1 MKGIYQIIAF
11 VKEKEMIEDKVVRSI
26 ENKRISFLSDD
37 IAGGY
42 CIIRSKGAVKERN
55 KFYDVVDTIDT
66 SEYID
71 DADLAKTLGNDYIL
85 VKPMNYHKMKIA
97 KETKELKSTQG

>member
-1 MKGIYQIIAF
+1 MKGIYEIIAF

-26 ENKRISFLSDD
+26 ENKRISFLSDNT
-37 IAGGY
+37 AGGC

-55 KFYDVVDTIDT
+55 KFYEVVDTIDT
-66 SEYID
+66 SEHID
-71 DADLAKTLGNDYIL
+71 DVELAKALENDCIL
-85 VKPMNYHKMKIA
+85 VKPINYHRLKIA